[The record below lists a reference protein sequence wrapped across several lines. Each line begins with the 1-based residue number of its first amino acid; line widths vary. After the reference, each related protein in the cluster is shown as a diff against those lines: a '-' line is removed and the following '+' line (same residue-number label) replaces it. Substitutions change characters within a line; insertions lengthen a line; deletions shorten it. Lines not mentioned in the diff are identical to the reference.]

1 MKKYSGLA
9 VLRNALSENRGWD
22 RVWRSAEPHPEYEA
36 VIIGGGGHGLAT
48 AYYLAKQH
56 GLKNIALLEKGWLGG
71 GNVGRN
77 TTIVRS
83 NYMHTENARF
93 YEMSMKLWEGLSH
106 ELNYNVMFSQ
116 RGVLNLAHTPSQL
129 DSYARRGNAMRLNGI
144 DAELLGCEEIAKL
157 APDLDLS
164 ATARFPIVG
173 GLFQP
178 RGGTIRHDAVAWG
191 YARAA
196 SNLGVDIIEN
206 CEVTGFNI
214 EQGSLTGV
222 ETSKGR
228 IRTGKAGVAVSGHT
242 SQVLSL
248 AGIEYLPLET
258 HALQAFISEPVKP
271 VLDTVVTS
279 GAGHL
284 YISQTDSGAL
294 VFGGDLE
301 GYNTYAQRGDLP
313 LFTDVMEQTVALFPN
328 FSRLRLMRHWAGIV
342 DMSMDGSPIMDATGI
357 DGLYVNGGW
366 CYGGFKATPA
376 AGWCFAHLIANEE
389 SHQLSAPFTLDR
401 FHRGYLIDE
410 RGTGP
415 VPGHH

>member
-9 VLRNALSENRGWD
+9 VLRNALRGNRGWE
-22 RVWRSAEPHPEYEA
+22 RVWRSAEPKAEYEA
-36 VIIGGGGHGLAT
+36 VIVGGGGHGLAT
-48 AYYLAKQH
+48 AYYLAKRH
-56 GLKNIALLEKGWLGG
+56 GLRNIAILEKGWLGG

-83 NYMHTENARF
+83 NYMHAENALL
-93 YEMSMKLWEGLSH
+93 YEMSMQLWEGLSH

-116 RGVLNLAHTPSQL
+116 RGVLNLAHTPAQF

-144 DAELLGCEEIAKL
+144 DAELLGCEEIATL
-157 APDLDLS
+157 APGLDLS
-164 ATARFPIVG
+164 STARFPIIG

-178 RGGTIRHDAVAWG
+178 RGGTVRHDAVAWG

-196 SNLGVDIIEN
+196 SDLGVDIIEN
-206 CEVTGFNI
+206 CELTGFRVQQGRVTGI
-214 EQGSLTGV
+214 
-222 ETSKGR
+222 ETSRGH
-228 IRTGKAGVAVSGHT
+228 IRTEKTGIAVSGHS

-248 AGIEYLPLET
+248 AGIKHLPIET
-258 HALQAFISEPVKP
+258 HTLQAFVTEPVKP
-271 VLDTVVTS
+271 VLNAVVTS
-279 GAGHL
+279 GTGHL
-284 YISQTDSGAL
+284 YVSQSDKGGL

-301 GYNTYAQRGDLP
+301 GYNSYSQRGGLP
-313 LFTDVMEQTVALFPN
+313 LIQDVMEQTVALFPN
-328 FSRLRLMRHWAGIV
+328 FSRLRVMRQWAGIV
-342 DMSMDGSPIMDATGI
+342 DMSMDGSPIIGVTPL
-357 DGLYVNGGW
+357 DGLYINAGW

-376 AGWCFAHLIANEE
+376 AGICFAHTIANDEPHE
-389 SHQLSAPFTLDR
+389 LVAPFTLDR